1 MNQLTEFVVQSKTLN
16 VFTVNNLSIG
26 RQGGA
31 ARSVHGVGYEVVM
44 QLMEP
49 YLYRYHHLVCDNYFT
64 SPALCSTLFDKD
76 TYMTSAVRVCR
87 KGMPNSLKS
96 WNFQH
101 GVSVVKQNGPIMAL
115 CYRGRKTVIFKMWL
129 VVRFNQ
135 DALSNESLFEACL
148 KFSTTQAPKGK
159 AKSLRSSKTDWTT
172 LYTRRTAWW

>member
-49 YLYRYHHLVCDNYFT
+49 YLYRYHHLVCDNYCT

-76 TYMTSAVRVCR
+76 TLHDWHCQGLQKRDAQVFKEFKVATWRVTS
-87 KGMPNSLKS
+87 
-96 WNFQH
+96 
-101 GVSVVKQNGPIMAL
+101 
-115 CYRGRKTVIFKMWL
+115 
-129 VVRFNQ
+129 
-135 DALSNESLFEACL
+135 
-148 KFSTTQAPKGK
+148 K
-159 AKSLRSSKTDWTT
+159 AKQTHYGTLLWWQENRNIYVHAIPAQVNLYYKSLDDYGDFKE
-172 LYTRRTAWW
+172 